1 MTTEPGQ
8 WNECRCIGTVADR
21 YKHTGIPFQEI
32 RSMEELLPRAGI
44 HHFGRF
50 RCGYH
55 IRTEQSA
62 VMYQDLRGSEYGQ
75 QLCALDWY
83 CQSPSDRLSEPD
95 TWDHY
100 LLLHQVSPMK

>member
-1 MTTEPGQ
+1 
-8 WNECRCIGTVADR
+8 
-21 YKHTGIPFQEI
+21 
-32 RSMEELLPRAGI
+32 MEELLPRAGI

-50 RCGYH
+50 RCGFN
-55 IRTEQSA
+55 IRTEQAA
-62 VMYQDLRGSEYGQ
+62 VMHEDPRGPQYKD

-100 LLLHQVSPMK
+100 LLLDQVSPTKYFMSKSFRRMGRYVGWRDMPIGGAWGYV